1 MKMRKLIYSITLLMA
16 IAAFG
21 QAFAEEQNGQE
32 KELNDKNTVSTQ
44 ALGVLVA
51 QHCFSSGSG
60 WTFLKVCITDNGN
73 ISWFESPAGK
83 VHLQNREGYAVCS
96 NLNGAN
102 PATVHGFDTNIAA
115 NGWGTAVVSQPNGA
129 GTLPLLITRQSL
141 DGYVQLK
148 QTFTIN
154 SGQRGVDVRTDIKN
168 ISGVVLPS
176 VVMTRYF
183 DGDIDGNAQNQAFF
197 TAWGG
202 SMWLQDTGHVWGLML
217 TGATSTDVNFLWT
230 VSKYA
235 NWDPFGAGSQN
246 ARGCNFDSVP
256 FASTGNFVG
265 GLHMALG
272 DLNPGQTRSPA
283 LLYRRF

>member
-1 MKMRKLIYSITLLMA
+1 MKQPLRTAIMLMA
-16 IAAFG
+16 LAAAGQVFAQELASG
-21 QAFAEEQNGQE
+21 QAQIQDKKA
-32 KELNDKNTVSTQ
+32 LNTTAITMLAPQ
-44 ALGVLVA
+44 
-51 QHCFSSGSG
+51 QCFSSGSG
-60 WTFLKVCITDNGN
+60 WTFLKICITDNGN

-83 VHLQNREGYAVCS
+83 IHLQNREGYAVCS
-96 NLNGAN
+96 NVNGAN
-102 PATVHGFDTNIAA
+102 PATVHGFDANIAA

-154 SGQRGVDVRTDIKN
+154 SSQRGVDVRTDIKN

-183 DGDIDGNAQNQAFF
+183 DGDIDGATQNQAFF
-197 TAWGG
+197 TVWGG
-202 SMWLQDTGHVWGLML
+202 SMWLQDTGKVWGLML
-217 TGATSTDVNFLWT
+217 TGATSTNVNFLWN

-235 NWDPFGAGSQN
+235 NWDPFGVGAQN

-256 FASTGNFVG
+256 FGSTGDFVG

-272 DLNPGQTRSPA
+272 DLNPGQTKSFA

>member
-1 MKMRKLIYSITLLMA
+1 MA

-32 KELNDKNTVSTQ
+32 KELNDKNAVSTQ
-44 ALGVLVA
+44 ALGVLA
-51 QHCFSSGSG
+51 PQHCFSSGSG

-102 PATVHGFDTNIAA
+102 PATVHGFDANIAA

-141 DGYVQLK
+141 DGYVQFK

-154 SGQRGVDVRTDIKN
+154 SSQRGVDVRTDIKN

-217 TGATSTDVNFLWT
+217 TGATSTNVNFLWN

-256 FASTGNFVG
+256 FASTGDFVG

-272 DLNPGQTRSPA
+272 DLNPGQTTSLT

>member
-1 MKMRKLIYSITLLMA
+1 MKRLLRNA
-16 IAAFG
+16 IMLMSLAAAG
-21 QAFAEEQNGQE
+21 QAFAQHLANGQGQV
-32 KELNDKNTVSTQ
+32 NDKNAVNAQ
-44 ALGVLVA
+44 AITMLA
-51 QHCFSSGSG
+51 PQRCFSSGSG
-60 WTFLKVCITDNGN
+60 WTFLKICITDNGN

-83 VHLQNREGYAVCS
+83 IHLQNREGYSVCS

-102 PATVHGFDTNIAA
+102 PATVHGFDANIAA

-154 SGQRGVDVRTDIKN
+154 SSQRGVDVRIDIKN
-168 ISGVVLPS
+168 ISGLVLPS

-202 SMWLQDTGHVWGLML
+202 SMWLQDSGHVWGLML
-217 TGATSTDVNFLWT
+217 TGATSTNVNFLWN

-235 NWDPFGAGSQN
+235 NWDPFGAGAQN

-256 FASTGNFVG
+256 FGSTGDFVG
-265 GLHMALG
+265 GLHMAVG
-272 DLNPGQTRSPA
+272 DLNPGQTRSLT